1 MRVWWLC
8 ALLPGL
14 AMAAPALPVYPGA
27 SHVRIGDEL
36 WLAGQRLQIACFTTA
51 EPLQQ
56 VARYF
61 FQEWTEQGLPAVVDG
76 DLVHEGTVSAFLTR
90 EGVQQAVMLVSQGG
104 KTLGFTVLKD
114 LWARSPAQP
123 RETLLPEGTIVS
135 DSTGTRQQAAV
146 VEMGLPSVQAE
157 LEARLARDGFQRA
170 RPIDQGRRHVLL
182 EHARDD
188 QTVSTALTE
197 IEPGVVA
204 ILQTHGRATP

>member
-1 MRVWWLC
+1 MRAWLLC

-14 AMAAPALPVYPGA
+14 AMAGPVLPVYPGA
-27 SHVRIGDEL
+27 SPIRMGDEL

-61 FQEWTEQGLPAVVDG
+61 LREWTEQGLPTVVDG
-76 DLVHEGTVSAFLTR
+76 DLVREATVSAFFTR
-90 EGVQQAVMLVSQGG
+90 EGIQQAVVLVRQGP

-114 LWARSPAQP
+114 LWARAPVQP

-135 DSTGTRQQAAV
+135 DPTGARQQAAI
-146 VEMGLPSVQAE
+146 VEMGMPSVQAE

-170 RPIDQGRRHVLL
+170 RPIEQGPRHVLL
-182 EHARDD
+182 EHTRDD